1 MKEVGCMRLDELRKV
16 EREVDGWYTEV
27 VRREE
32 KNDWWSSVR
41 IEMQTYLV
49 SLDHL
54 IEDEE
59 KVRMN

>member
-1 MKEVGCMRLDELRKV
+1 MRLDELRKV